1 MMDNFAP
8 AQLLGRDVSSHAC
21 SGTLVDGTE
30 VVVKR
35 AVRREPGPSQ
45 DLSGKFYTEVH
56 SPTPLAYNKLLSCFT
71 TIFISGS
78 LIFFLPM

>member
-8 AQLLGRDVSSHAC
+8 AQLLGRDASSHAY

-30 VVVKR
+30 VAVKR

-45 DLSGKFYTEVH
+45 DLSGQFYRQVH
-56 SPTPLAYNKLLSCFT
+56 SPTPIAYNKLLSSFT
-71 TIFISGS
+71 TVFISGP